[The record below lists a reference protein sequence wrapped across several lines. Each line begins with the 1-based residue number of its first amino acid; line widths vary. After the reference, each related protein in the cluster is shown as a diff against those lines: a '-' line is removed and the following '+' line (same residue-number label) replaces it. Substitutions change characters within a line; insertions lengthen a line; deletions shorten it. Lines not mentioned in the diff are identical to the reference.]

1 MGPTTGPNDDS
12 RPGSRGERVAAR
24 APSVQALAVKGRA
37 IGAGGSSRWLGLAL
51 LAVIAGCR
59 SEPPPNLVLI
69 SLDTVRRDH
78 LQSYG
83 YARDTAPAVARLA
96 AESAV
101 FENAFAQDVETNPSH
116 ASMLTGLYP
125 NVHGNRHHGL
135 KLRAGVPTLAA
146 ILEEA
151 GFRTGA
157 FVSAVTLRAPLSGL
171 DRGFESYDDRFAGMR
186 RDGRLTTASAL
197 RWLRSLPRD
206 AEFFLFLHLYDA
218 HGPYAST
225 GRYATLFDSETAGP
239 RLERIPDYQP
249 LPEARAGS
257 AHYLNDYVDRY
268 DEMIRYADDRV
279 AMLLQEL
286 NLDRTVVVVLA
297 DHGETL
303 GGRWWPLDHGARVV
317 DEQARIPLIVHVPG
331 LEPRRIEASVETVD
345 LLPTL
350 LELLGVEL
358 PPGVSV
364 QGRSLVPLLEGQSV
378 ESREF
383 TFTGARPVDRRYA
396 DRAYQL
402 DPGARIESV
411 RSGRWKLVEL
421 PGLRSPYLEL
431 YDLASDPGE
440 TTNVAELHPAVRNA
454 LRKVLSDWRAA
465 GRTDERPRE
474 LDPEAAAQL
483 RALGYLD

>member
-1 MGPTTGPNDDS
+1 M
-12 RPGSRGERVAAR
+12 
-24 APSVQALAVKGRA
+24 QALAVKCRA
-37 IGAGGSSRWLGLAL
+37 IGVGGRCRWLGLAL
-51 LAVIAGCR
+51 LTVLAGCR
-59 SEPPPNLVLI
+59 AEPPPNLVLI

-96 AESAV
+96 SESAV

-125 NVHGNRHHGL
+125 NVHGNRHHGI

-146 ILEEA
+146 ILDDA

-157 FVSAVTLRAPLSGL
+157 FISAVTLRAQLSGL
-171 DRGFESYDDRFAGMR
+171 DRGFESYDDRFGGMR

-197 RWLRSLPRD
+197 GWLRSLLP
-206 AEFFLFLHLYDA
+206 AERFFLFLHLYDA

-225 GRYATLFDSETAGP
+225 GRYAELFDSGEAGP

-249 LPEARAGS
+249 LPAARGAS

-279 AMLLQEL
+279 AALLEEID
-286 NLDRTVVVVLA
+286 LDRTVVVVLA

-331 LEPRRIEASVETVD
+331 LAPRRIEATVETVD

-350 LELLGVEL
+350 LELLGVDL
-358 PPGVSV
+358 PPEVSL
-364 QGRSLVPLLEGQSV
+364 QGRSLVPLLEGRGV
-378 ESREF
+378 EPREF
-383 TFTGARPVDRRYA
+383 SFTGARPVDRRYA

-402 DPGARIESV
+402 DRSGRIESV
-411 RSGRWKLVEL
+411 RGGRWKLVEL

-431 YDLASDPGE
+431 YDLESDPGE
-440 TTNVAELHPAVRNA
+440 TTNVAERHPAVRDA
-454 LRKVLSDWRAA
+454 LLEILSDWRAA
-465 GRTDERPRE
+465 GRAGGRPRE

>member
-1 MGPTTGPNDDS
+1 M
-12 RPGSRGERVAAR
+12 
-24 APSVQALAVKGRA
+24 QALAVKGRPT
-37 IGAGGSSRWLGLAL
+37 GVGGSGRWLGLAL
-51 LAVIAGCR
+51 LALLAGCR
-59 SEPPPNLVLI
+59 AEPPTNLVLI

-78 LQSYG
+78 LETYG
-83 YARDTAPAVARLA
+83 YGRDTAPTVARLA
-96 AESAV
+96 ADSAV

-116 ASMLTGLYP
+116 ASMFTGLYP

-135 KLRAGVPTLAA
+135 KLRAGVPTLAG
-146 ILEEA
+146 ILEAA

-157 FVSAVTLRAPLSGL
+157 FISAVTLRAELSGL
-171 DRGFESYDDRFAGMR
+171 ERGFEFYDDRFGGMR

-197 RWLRSLPRD
+197 RWLRSLPAD
-206 AEFFLFLHLYDA
+206 SAFFLFLHLYDA
-218 HGPYAST
+218 HGPYAAT
-225 GRYATLFDSETAGP
+225 GRYATLFDSEVPGP

-249 LPEARAGS
+249 LPGIRTGA
-257 AHYLNDYVDRY
+257 AHHLNDYVDRY
-268 DEMIRYADDRV
+268 DAMIRYADDRV
-279 AMLLQEL
+279 ATLLAEID
-286 NLDRTVVVVLA
+286 LDRTVVVVLA

-331 LEPRRIEASVETVD
+331 LEPQRIEANVETVD

-364 QGRSLVPLLEGQSV
+364 QGRSLLPLLEGNAG
-378 ESREF
+378 EPRDF

-402 DPGARIESV
+402 DQGGRIESV

-431 YDLASDPGE
+431 YDLVSDPGE
-440 TTNVAELHPAVRNA
+440 TTNVAERQPEVRDA
-454 LRKVLSDWRAA
+454 LREVLSDWRAA
-465 GRTDERPRE
+465 GSAGARPRE
-474 LDPEAAAQL
+474 LDPKSAAQL